1 MIVIKCNRLMSSVL
15 FNRIFNRVK
24 MDEVQLY
31 VRQIYESFRNV
42 NMSKV
47 EMFY

>member
-24 MDEVQLY
+24 MKFSYMLDRYMNRL
-31 VRQIYESFRNV
+31 
-42 NMSKV
+42 
-47 EMFY
+47 EM